1 MPRPPVFL
9 LSPLLV
15 VPILLTACAASDSAP
30 PQVAEVRCRDAADG
44 RAADLYAD
52 YLQGEAAEGRSGG
65 LGWLDFRATQPD
77 C

>member
-1 MPRPPVFL
+1 MSRPPAFL
-9 LSPLLV
+9 PGLVLV
-15 VPILLTACAASDSAP
+15 VPILLTACAASESGP

-44 RAADLYAD
+44 RAADLYSD

-65 LGWLDFRATQPD
+65 LGRLDFRATQSD